1 MKKVEANGR
10 TCNLGIWDTAGQAR
24 LDSSRPR
31 STLLG
36 LHVTLLWLHSLS
48 YGSTTITAR
57 ALLYSGSTYTT
68 LAPRTLLWLHAL
80 ELHVVAPR
88 GSTLLWLGL
97 H

>member
-36 LHVTLLWLHSLS
+36 LHFTLLWLYSLY
-48 YGSTTITAR
+48 YGSTTIATR
-57 ALLYSGSTYTT
+57 ALLYSGSTHCA
-68 LAPRTLLWLHAL
+68 LAPHTPLWLHVLYYGATYWSSSYWS
-80 ELHVVAPR
+80 
-88 GSTLLWLGL
+88 ST
-97 H
+97 